1 MNIFFLTAVTVFVT
15 LFCSGG
21 AFTPTP
27 TAAAKR
33 CSIAERGS
41 IETMN
46 VINNNN
52 NNNSNDDDDGNSF
65 RSSSTQ
71 LSASRR
77 DTLTNAVGAVG
88 VAFLSASTIVPTI
101 ANAAVVAK
109 RTTTEAVPAQAAA
122 AAIATR
128 KPSTTCQDPCFTGVW
143 TDPKHPKGYR
153 VLIRKSYTVAN
164 MFLSDGVG
172 VGSTTTDNNK
182 NKDSTTVT
190 TNTNTTPK
198 TYNNIGVKVKDD
210 PKKGETYLTFDF
222 SAKGGPKKVVGT
234 VADHGNKIVF
244 PDGNVWTK
252 NVATAVEGVYAT
264 DPRVA
269 GEGYRV
275 VIIRKDPTASNL
287 LAVQLNKDQAITA
300 TIVKK
305 DGGTK
310 KDGGSVGI
318 QFVFP
323 DKKIVD
329 ATYTNNVIRFP
340 FPVQSNASGNTW
352 TKLDEW
358 TKL

>member
-1 MNIFFLTAVTVFVT
+1 MNTFFLTALTVFVT

-33 CSIAERGS
+33 CSIAEGGS
-41 IETMN
+41 IETRN
-46 VINNNN
+46 VNNNNNINNNN
-52 NNNSNDDDDGNSF
+52 NNDDDNSF

-88 VAFLSASTIVPTI
+88 VAFLSASTMVPTS

-109 RTTTEAVPAQAAA
+109 RTTTEAVPA
-122 AAIATR
+122 AAIATA
-128 KPSTTCQDPCFTGVW
+128 KPGTTCQDPCFTGVW
-143 TDPKHPKGYR
+143 TDPKHPNGYR

-172 VGSTTTDNNK
+172 VGSTTTDTNK
-182 NKDSTTVT
+182 NNKDSTTVT
-190 TNTNTTPK
+190 TNTNATPK

-222 SAKGGPKKVVGT
+222 SAKGGPKNVVGT

-269 GEGYRV
+269 WEGYRV
-275 VIIRKDPTASNL
+275 VIIRKDPTTRNL
-287 LAVQLNKDQAITA
+287 LAVQLNKDQAIQA
-300 TIVKK
+300 TIVPT
-305 DGGTK
+305 DGSAK
-310 KDGGSVGI
+310 RDDGSVGI
-318 QFVFP
+318 RFVFP

-352 TKLDEW
+352 TKWDEW

>member
-1 MNIFFLTAVTVFVT
+1 MNIFFLAALTVFAAC
-15 LFCSGG
+15 FCSGS
-21 AFTPTP
+21 AFTP
-27 TAAAKR
+27 AATVPAKR
-33 CSIAERGS
+33 CSIAERRS
-41 IETMN
+41 IETTVN
-46 VINNNN
+46 NNINND
-52 NNNSNDDDDGNSF
+52 NDSF
-65 RSSSTQ
+65 RSSCTQ

-77 DTLTNAVGAVG
+77 DTLTNAVGVG
-88 VAFLSASTIVPTI
+88 VAFLSASVPTI
-101 ANAAVVAK
+101 ANAANAANTVVAA
-109 RTTTEAVPAQAAA
+109 TT
-122 AAIATR
+122 
-128 KPSTTCQDPCFTGVW
+128 KPKTTCQDPCFTGVW

-164 MFLSDGVG
+164 MFLSDGVVVVEG
-172 VGSTTTDNNK
+172 TPTDTNK
-182 NKDSTTVT
+182 NNKDSTTVA
-190 TNTNTTPK
+190 TNTTPK

-210 PKKGETYLTFDF
+210 PKKGETYLTFDL
-222 SAKGGPKKVVGT
+222 SAKGGPKKIVGT

-269 GEGYRV
+269 GQGYRV
-275 VIIRKDPTASNL
+275 VIIRKDPTTSNL

-300 TIVKK
+300 TIVEK
-305 DGGTK
+305 DGGK
-310 KDGGSVGI
+310 KTNDGSVGI

-323 DKKIVD
+323 NKKVVD

-352 TKLDEW
+352 TNWDEW